1 VDDTDIIVPPD
12 LAPTEAAAIF
22 LRLLSP
28 LLSDA
33 DATRS
38 SSTVPPPSAVAM
50 PAEGLRGVLAEQM
63 HGEAEALR
71 LWERKARI

>member
-1 VDDTDIIVPPD
+1 
-12 LAPTEAAAIF
+12 
-22 LRLLSP
+22 

-38 SSTVPPPSAVAM
+38 SSTVPPPSAAAT
-50 PAEGLRGVLAEQM
+50 PAEGLRRVLAEQM
-63 HGEAEALR
+63 HRQAEALR